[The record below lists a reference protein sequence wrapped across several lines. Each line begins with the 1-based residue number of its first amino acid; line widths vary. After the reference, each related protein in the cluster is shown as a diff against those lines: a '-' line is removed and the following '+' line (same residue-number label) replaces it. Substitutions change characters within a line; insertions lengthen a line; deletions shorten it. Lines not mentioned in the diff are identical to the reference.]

1 MKRSKHSMVLA
12 AFIALIFLGLSV
24 EAAAS
29 GEVPRMTKEELK
41 PLLGNPDVVVIDVRK
56 DRGWMTAE
64 TKIEG
69 AVREEAGG
77 ARTWGQKYDK
87 NKTYILC
94 CA

>member
-1 MKRSKHSMVLA
+1 MKKSKCSMVLGV
-12 AFIALIFLGLSV
+12 FIALTFLGLSA

-41 PLLGNPDVVVIDVRK
+41 PLLDNPDVIVIDVRK
-56 DRGWMTAE
+56 DKGWMTAE

>member
-1 MKRSKHSMVLA
+1 MRKAKFSRVLGT
-12 AFIALIFLGLSV
+12 FVVLTFLGLSA

-41 PLLGNPDVVVIDVRK
+41 PLLGNPEVIVIDVRK
-56 DRGWMTAE
+56 ERGWTTAE

-69 AVREEAGG
+69 AVREDAGEAQ
-77 ARTWGQKYDK
+77 TWGQKYEK
-87 NKTYILC
+87 NKTYILY